1 VPQPASAAATKTAAA
16 VLVQRLLLFKIPY
29 LDGKR
34 NMRAQLARGQG
45 RSVNNLT
52 AVAGPAGG

>member
-1 VPQPASAAATKTAAA
+1 MAAA

-34 NMRAQLARGQG
+34 YMCAQLARGQG
-45 RSVNNLT
+45 RGVNNLT

>member
-1 VPQPASAAATKTAAA
+1 MAVA

-34 NMRAQLARGQG
+34 YMCAQLARGQG
-45 RSVNNLT
+45 RSVNYLT